1 MGGEKS
7 DYLTRMFATIC
18 LGQFQLC
25 FCSTQTLGTLLTYLP
40 RSHNNPSFISSYHS
54 SVNLFLLV
62 SLPPSLSLSFC
73 LFLSSY
79 FGSQSVWP
87 DFAKFRHFSKIKKSW
102 AIFGIWWNFE
112 PVLANFIC
120 YLAHF
125 NCFKWPNIKTPFCH
139 LVTLVWTA
147 GMVQVSNF
155 GFVDFLLPYLT
166 FSFFFVLGSRLV
178 IKMMNHK
185 AWIKKVFSDNRWRF

>member
-1 MGGEKS
+1 MANWKNSSPFYISVYFGQQMLGSSRRRRFIGSRWLLVREKS
-7 DYLTRMFATIC
+7 DLK
-18 LGQFQLC
+18 
-25 FCSTQTLGTLLTYLP
+25 
-40 RSHNNPSFISSYHS
+40 
-54 SVNLFLLV
+54 
-62 SLPPSLSLSFC
+62 SLDNFWYILK
-73 LFLSSY
+73 LFLSDTVENRTKIGRY
-79 FGSQSVWP
+79 GPVWAYLP
-87 DFAKFRHFSKIKKSW
+87 KFRYFSKIKKSW

-125 NCFKWPNIKTPFCH
+125 NCFKWPNIKKPFCH